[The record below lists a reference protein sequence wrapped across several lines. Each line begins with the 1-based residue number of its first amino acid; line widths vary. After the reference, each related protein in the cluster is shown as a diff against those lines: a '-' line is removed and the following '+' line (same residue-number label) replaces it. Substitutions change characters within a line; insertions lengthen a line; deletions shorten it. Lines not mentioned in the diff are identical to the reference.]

1 MNRVPLQGLA
11 DKKAALEA
19 LASRP
24 AADIDTSEIPEK
36 KAFLKP
42 RLGVA
47 MTDYSV
53 LWWKYEVSFYQR
65 ELLMSLNIKNEE
77 THQLARE
84 LVQLTGETMTERLLS
99 RCESALSAKDEN
111 AASNPNT
118 AVTGDTQTLRPSAE
132 SWRSVRN

>member
-19 LASRP
+19 LASMP
-24 AADIDTSEIPEK
+24 AADIDTSEIPEM

-53 LWWKYEVSFYQR
+53 LWWKS
-65 ELLMSLNIKNEE
+65 
-77 THQLARE
+77 
-84 LVQLTGETMTERLLS
+84 
-99 RCESALSAKDEN
+99 
-111 AASNPNT
+111 
-118 AVTGDTQTLRPSAE
+118 
-132 SWRSVRN
+132 